1 MFKDIFKSVCLSLLI
16 IVLLHYL
23 FNYLQ
28 DSLTVPKVKDLVE
41 RPKEKYDSIMKVVNT
56 ETEQPTMTNTQNYNE
71 TDSLN
76 MQSELNN
83 YVSQINSQGNLET
96 SAVSNMNQVPIEQTD
111 GRFSNLQGSA
121 NSENTMGTSTANNS
135 AEIYNSQQPQQPTS
149 SHESTNI
156 DSLPSI

>member
-96 SAVSNMNQVPIEQTD
+96 SAVSNMNQVRLNKQMGDLVIYREVRTATQWAHPPIIQQK
-111 GRFSNLQGSA
+111 FIILNNL
-121 NSENTMGTSTANNS
+121 NNRRL
-135 AEIYNSQQPQQPTS
+135 
-149 SHESTNI
+149 HTNPLI
-156 DSLPSI
+156 LIPCLYII